1 MAYTDITQ
9 TGGNTWQE
17 LQTQNN
23 SQFIQGIP
31 YDPLYNEFMQ
41 SDVGILHG
49 NPSELVEIG
58 SSIND
63 PIPWGESR
71 YDANPTS
78 LADYT
83 ERNNRRAY
91 NQPTILKWA
100 SGAGK
105 FLTTAGTTAISG
117 TAGLVFGIGEGA
129 IAASNSKDGEGWTD
143 FWHSFSNNQVSKAMA
158 DFSTKMEN
166 VFVNYYTDYERQA
179 PWWKNMSTA
188 NFWADGVLKNAGFT
202 AGAVAAAM
210 AWGYALPFLGSSAVV
225 GTSAAG
231 VKGLLGGFAKMLLGS
246 VGEANIESIHGVN
259 ELYNNLNQ
267 SVKTTTQYVTQI
279 AKNQYSID
287 LLTMGHAAAS
297 AKYQKELERI
307 NTEAQQL
314 LTDPDIE
321 KSIKEA
327 GNAIFGLNTA
337 LLAITNTFE
346 VSNLIRGGKTFA
358 QQIAS
363 NSVKPILKE
372 TGEELVGTAIGQA
385 AKTGSLQY
393 GADLL
398 KKPWLSMAGR
408 TLATGLSEGIIE
420 EGGQGWI
427 SSSEKLYALSKWKH
441 TPLSAYMA
449 TDFFPEVVDR
459 VSAYNKAFQEQYG
472 DIDGQGW
479 QEVAMGFIGGILGSP
494 FFGRKQNKDGTS
506 SWGFQWIGG
515 LKNAYDETIGQN
527 EETKNFIQQL
537 NSQLNDPKFAEKF
550 YKAAGLMQ
558 SDTEALNAIRRG
570 DVATFKQEEFNA
582 IAQQVELFSSLGRID
597 DLINIYKGFAES
609 FSEEDIPTFKEA
621 TGLDLS
627 AYTNEEIVNQFKE
640 KAKTTLDKIEIYRNS
655 MKTVQEFM
663 NTSEFQTEFAEY
675 LQDPVT
681 RKIIHSH
688 LAFGDANIA
697 ELKRRRD
704 KVQSKLNSLNIDDDA
719 IEISQ
724 LNKDLTD
731 INKQLDNAH
740 TLEYKK
746 KHLKETKKEFDKLFD
761 YINKVGVGNKVDSAI
776 QALSQATTLAEVA
789 ENFQYLNP
797 DIKDAVVNGVKNAAS
812 PELKELI
819 EKYENFNRIQKIIQ
833 SELTGIS
840 DFFSYALDETD
851 RASLLNILQHEFG
864 KAVTQT
870 LMSNTED
877 LSSSALK
884 NILEEVINNDF
895 LDDINVDDTTKFW
908 VQQSLIKLKNTI
920 DTAYSV
926 PTPTPVATGT
936 GTSTISTGCK
946 YENVDIITDPDV
958 QEMLEE
964 TAFQNL
970 LNVNKHEEYDRYFN
984 TLFIT
989 DEDTVLFDKALDA
1002 CKTYFEKHPD
1012 ATIKDATIALL
1023 RDVFTKA
1030 DIADFQKAAFI
1041 AQVVFNKVEAHPIPV
1056 IPIPATPVPTPTPQT
1071 SSQQMTLSDE
1081 IKTQFQTAVNNTSPS
1096 TLTKVLTW
1104 LQEAIQT
1111 NTLNIP
1117 FGISDD
1123 IIVSTLSWNNI
1134 LEDVHVVKNGY
1145 EYKVLEP
1152 QLFKE
1157 VVSFIEILASD
1168 VNHPEIIIPIP
1179 EIPIGVNTPPVQAP
1193 QTTTTNP
1200 QTTAQQEPKPQQP
1213 VQTPTPKQPVFMF
1226 GDGQQYYEWVAQ
1238 GIEKHN
1244 DWGLPK
1250 WLMDNGYNLD
1260 LMRTKYLRYIT
1271 TETPIHFIYHKDVAN
1286 IQGLSKVALTPIFL
1300 AIDVES
1306 LPNNVFN
1313 EPTSNKMV
1321 VESDGKRYILIGT
1334 YGGFK
1339 VAPKGQEQ
1347 IKSAQDVHWRTM
1359 LNNLQQQAN
1368 NTTNKVVVSPYTTN
1382 ILTKDG
1388 ITYGNVV
1395 TAIQDKDGTHY
1406 HKSELIQMLGNP
1418 EQNPLDFTK
1427 DTLKFYVNYG
1437 VSKHITHGV
1446 SLDDIIGGNEL
1457 TEGQVYVLLPATTLG
1472 KYVPFKL
1479 NTVTL
1484 KEKEKEVEANTKFKN
1499 RLLNALSGLVDTELA
1514 NSQNEELINK
1524 TLNAAK
1530 QEVFK
1535 YLNFKEIAHLG
1546 YSKPTPGKTIKINL
1560 YCESGGAITTLLDL
1574 GTVTAEN
1581 KQAKVQELY
1590 NAILALDVAHSP
1602 LINIEGAWISDPN
1615 ENSMYFGE
1623 DTVNGTDSLLTTGTN
1638 MLAVQHSNFFVH
1650 AVDEN
1655 GNMITQGFSKT
1666 TTPKQKEEQPKMKVY
1681 NIAGINYRYNPL
1693 TKIITTESG
1702 EQLKPDDPT
1711 YLYVNAILNNTPFTI
1726 TVGSTSQTYI
1736 PCGTLL
1742 IRYAN
1747 KAYTLVVDEKDVAKI
1762 LTQQHQQVQA
1772 KSTEEKATKIVEEIK
1787 TTEEKPQQLEQP
1799 KQLEKPTVSVNNHQN
1814 VNIEVV
1820 MALTGFTEEEV
1831 IQRITANDKA
1841 QHQDLY
1847 IMAND
1852 ELAIHLTQRIAEQ
1865 AKLNRQQRRG
1875 YPKGIITQVPQVNDA
1890 LQSLLDFRKNP
1901 INKDLLM
1908 ELGLQDKTPIDI
1920 LRMLV
1925 TKHPTRDYNEYY
1937 NQDRLV
1943 NDLNE
1948 LVNCK

>member
-17 LQTQNN
+17 LQAQNN
-23 SQFIQGIP
+23 SQFIQGMP

-49 NPSELVEIG
+49 NPSKLVEIG

-83 ERNNRRAY
+83 ERNDRRAY

-129 IAASNSKDGEGWTD
+129 IAATQAKDGEGWTD

-158 DFSTKMEN
+158 DFSAKMEN

-179 PWWKNMSTA
+179 PWWKNMGTA

-210 AWGYALPFLGSSAVV
+210 AWGYVLPFLGGSAVV
-225 GTSAAG
+225 GAGAAS

-267 SVKTTTQYVTQI
+267 SVKTTTQYATQI
-279 AKNQYSID
+279 AKNQYATD

-372 TGEELVGTAIGQA
+372 TGEELTGTAIGQA
-385 AKTGSLQY
+385 AKRGSLQY
-393 GADLL
+393 SAELL
-398 KKPWLSMAGR
+398 EKPWLSMAGR
-408 TLATGLSEGIIE
+408 TLATGLSEGVIE

-472 DIDGQGW
+472 DINGQGW
-479 QEVAMGFIGGILGSP
+479 QEVAMGFIGGVLGSP

-515 LKNAYDETIGQN
+515 LKNAYDETVGQN
-527 EETKNFIQQL
+527 NETKNFIQQL
-537 NSQLNDPKFAEKF
+537 NTQLNDPKFAEKF

-570 DVATFKQEEFNA
+570 DVATFKLEEFNA

-609 FSEEDIPTFKEA
+609 FSEEDIPAFKEA

-627 AYTNEEIVNQFKE
+627 AYTNEEIVNQFKD

-663 NTSEFQTEFAEY
+663 NTPEFQTEFAEY
-675 LQDPVT
+675 LQDPVS
-681 RKIIHSH
+681 RNLIQSH

-704 KVQSKLNSLNIDDDA
+704 KVQSKLHSLDIDNDA

-724 LNKDLTD
+724 LNKDLAD
-731 INKQLDNAH
+731 INKQLDNAN

-761 YINKVGVGNKVDSAI
+761 YINKVAVGNKVDSAI
-776 QALSQATTLAEVA
+776 QSLSQATTLAEVA
-789 ENFQYLNP
+789 ENFQYLKP
-797 DIKDAVVNGVKNAAS
+797 EIKDAVVNGVKSAAS

-819 EKYENFNRIQKIIQ
+819 EKYENFDRIQKIIQ
-833 SELTGIS
+833 SKLKDLANEY
-840 DFFSYALDETD
+840 SYLGEDNVSALYQ
-851 RASLLNILQHEFG
+851 ILEQEFG

-870 LMSNTED
+870 LMSEAGD
-877 LSSSALK
+877 LSATSLK
-884 NILEEVINNDF
+884 DILDEILNNDY
-895 LDDINVDDTTKFW
+895 LDNSDINDTTKTY
-908 VQQSLIKLKNTI
+908 VSLLKWKLQDVI

-936 GTSTISTGCK
+936 STSTISTGCK
-946 YENVDIITDPDV
+946 YENIDIITDPDV
-958 QEMLEE
+958 QQMLEE
-964 TAFQNL
+964 TAFQDL
-970 LNVNKHEEYDRYFN
+970 LAINKHEQYDRYFN
-984 TLFIT
+984 TIFVT
-989 DEDTVLFDKALDA
+989 NEDKVLFDKALDA

-1041 AQVVFNKVEAHPIPV
+1041 AQVVFNKVEAHPV
-1056 IPIPATPVPTPTPQT
+1056 APIPTPSASQTQPESTSQTPEVELVP
-1071 SSQQMTLSDE
+1071 
-1081 IKTQFQTAVNNTSPS
+1081 
-1096 TLTKVLTW
+1096 
-1104 LQEAIQT
+1104 
-1111 NTLNIP
+1111 
-1117 FGISDD
+1117 
-1123 IIVSTLSWNNI
+1123 
-1134 LEDVHVVKNGY
+1134 
-1145 EYKVLEP
+1145 
-1152 QLFKE
+1152 
-1157 VVSFIEILASD
+1157 
-1168 VNHPEIIIPIP
+1168 
-1179 EIPIGVNTPPVQAP
+1179 NTPPIQAP
-1193 QTTTTNP
+1193 QTTPTNP
-1200 QTTAQQEPKPQQP
+1200 QTAAQQEPKSQQP
-1213 VQTPTPKQPVFMF
+1213 VQPTTPKQPVFMF
-1226 GDGQQYYEWVAQ
+1226 GEAQAYYEWAAQ
-1238 GIEKHN
+1238 GIERHN

-1250 WLMDNGYNLD
+1250 WLMEHGYNLD
-1260 LMRTKYLRYIT
+1260 LMRTKYLRHIT
-1271 TETPIHFIYHKDVAN
+1271 PETPIHFIYHKDVSN
-1286 IQGLSKVALTPIFL
+1286 VTGLSKVALTPIFL

-1306 LPNNVFN
+1306 LPNGVFN

-1321 VESDGKRYILIGT
+1321 VESNGKRYILIGT
-1334 YGGFK
+1334 YGGMK
-1339 VAPKGQEQ
+1339 TASAGQEQ
-1347 IKSAQDVHWRTM
+1347 IKSAQDTHFRNM
-1359 LNNLQQQAN
+1359 LNSLQREAN
-1368 NTTNKVVVSPYTTN
+1368 NSSDKIIVSPHTTT
-1382 ILTKDG
+1382 ILSKDG

-1395 TAIQDKDGTHY
+1395 IAERDKNGVDHY
-1406 HKSELIQMLGNP
+1406 HKSEVIQMLGNL
-1418 EQNPLDFTK
+1418 EQNPLGFTK
-1427 DTLKFYVNYG
+1427 DNLPFYVNYG
-1437 VSKHITHGV
+1437 VSKHISDGI
-1446 SLDDIIGGNEL
+1446 SIDDIIGGNDL
-1457 TEGQVYVLLPATTLG
+1457 AEGQVYMLLPATTLG
-1472 KYVPFKL
+1472 KYIPFKI

-1484 KEKEKEVEANTKFKN
+1484 KEKEKEVEANSKFKN

-1514 NSQNEELINK
+1514 NSQDEELVNK

-1535 YLNFKEIAHLG
+1535 YLNFKEIAYLG
-1546 YSKPTPGKTIKINL
+1546 YSKPAPGKTIKINL
-1560 YCESGGAITTLLDL
+1560 YGESGGAITTLLDL
-1574 GTVTAEN
+1574 GTVTPEN
-1581 KQAKVQELY
+1581 KQEKVQELY
-1590 NAILALDVAHSP
+1590 NAILALDVQHSP

-1615 ENSMYFGE
+1615 ENAMYFGE
-1623 DTVNGTDSLLTTGTN
+1623 DTVNGTDSLLTTDTN
-1638 MLAVQHSNFFVH
+1638 MLAVQHSSFFVH
-1650 AVDEN
+1650 AVDET
-1655 GNMITQGFSKT
+1655 GNMITQGFSKST
-1666 TTPKQKEEQPKMKVY
+1666 TSKQQQEEKLEMKVY
-1681 NIAGINYRYNPL
+1681 NIAGENYRYFPS

-1702 EQLKPDDPT
+1702 EQLPADSQQ
-1711 YLYVNAILNNTPFTI
+1711 YLVLNAILNNTPFTI
-1726 TVGSTSQTYI
+1726 TVGNTTQTYI
-1736 PCGTLL
+1736 PCGTILL
-1742 IRYAN
+1742 RYAN
-1747 KAYTLVVDEKDVAKI
+1747 KAYTLVTDEKEVSKI
-1762 LTQQHQQVQA
+1762 LIQKNQQVQA
-1772 KSTEEKATKIVEEIK
+1772 KSVEEKATKILEKIETAEEQQEVVVGEMLEDK
-1787 TTEEKPQQLEQP
+1787 TEEPATPTKPATTT
-1799 KQLEKPTVSVNNHQN
+1799 KHQN
-1814 VNIEVV
+1814 VNVEAV

-1831 IQRITANDKA
+1831 IQRITTNDKA
-1841 QHQDLY
+1841 QHQGLY

-1852 ELAIHLTQRIAEQ
+1852 ELAIHLTQRIAAQ
-1865 AKLNRQQRRG
+1865 AKLNRQQKRG
-1875 YPKGIITQVPQVNDA
+1875 FPKGIITQVPQVEDA
-1890 LQSLLDFRKNP
+1890 LKSLIDFCKNP
-1901 INKDLLM
+1901 INKDILIQLN
-1908 ELGLQDKTPIDI
+1908 LQDTKPIDI
-1920 LRMLV
+1920 LHMLV
-1925 TKHPTRDYNEYY
+1925 AKHPLRDYNQYY
-1937 NQDRLV
+1937 DNDKLV

>member
-17 LQTQNN
+17 LQAQNN
-23 SQFIQGIP
+23 SQFSQGMS

-49 NPSELVEIG
+49 NPSELIEIG

-83 ERNNRRAY
+83 ERNDRRAY

-100 SGAGK
+100 SGASK

-129 IAASNSKDGEGWTD
+129 IAATQAKDGEGWTD

-158 DFSTKMEN
+158 DFSAKMEN

-179 PWWKNMSTA
+179 PWWKNMGTA

-210 AWGYALPFLGSSAVV
+210 AWGYALPFLGGSASI
-225 GTSAAG
+225 GAGAAG

-246 VGEANIESIHGVN
+246 IGEANIESIHGVN

-267 SVKTTTQYVTQI
+267 SVKTTTQYATQI
-279 AKNQYSID
+279 AKNQYSTD

-385 AKTGSLQY
+385 AKKGSLQY

-398 KKPWLSMAGR
+398 QKPWLSMAGR
-408 TLATGLSEGIIE
+408 TLATGLSEGVVE

-527 EETKNFIQQL
+527 NETKNFIQQL
-537 NSQLNDPKFAEKF
+537 NTQLNDPKFAEKF
-550 YKAAGLMQ
+550 YKAVGLMQ
-558 SDTEALNAIRRG
+558 SDQEALNAIRRG
-570 DVATFKQEEFNA
+570 DVSTFKQEEFNA
-582 IAQQVELFSSLGRID
+582 IAQQVELFSSLGRVD
-597 DLINIYKGFAES
+597 DLMNVYKGFAES
-609 FSEEDIPTFKEA
+609 FSEEDIATFKEA

-627 AYTNEEIVNQFKE
+627 AYTNEEIINQFKD
-640 KAKTTLDKIEIYRNS
+640 KAKTTLDKIEIYRKS
-655 MKTVQEFM
+655 MKTTQELM
-663 NTSEFQTEFAEY
+663 NTSEFQREFAEY
-675 LQDPVT
+675 LQDPVS
-681 RKIIHSH
+681 KSIVQSQ

-704 KVQSKLNSLNIDDDA
+704 KIQTEINQLDPNDDA
-719 IEISQ
+719 TKIGQLTKDLEDVNKQ
-724 LNKDLTD
+724 LNKANT
-731 INKQLDNAH
+731 LD
-740 TLEYKK
+740 YKK
-746 KHLKETKKEFDKLFD
+746 KHLKETKKEFDELFN
-761 YINKVGVGNKVDSAI
+761 YINKVAVGSKVDSAI
-776 QALSQATTLAEVA
+776 QSLSQATTVAEVA
-789 ENFQYLNP
+789 ENFQYLKP
-797 DIKDAVVNGVKNAAS
+797 EIRDAVVNGVKSAAS

-819 EKYENFNRIQKIIQ
+819 DKYENFDRIQKLIKSKIQ
-833 SELTGIS
+833 EFAS
-840 DFFSYALDETD
+840 DYSYLGEDNAAALQQIAE
-851 RASLLNILQHEFG
+851 QEFT
-864 KAVTQT
+864 KSVSQV
-870 LMSNTED
+870 LMAEAGD
-877 LSSSALK
+877 LSPLSLK
-884 NILEEVINNDF
+884 DVLNENINNDY
-895 LDDINVDDTTKFW
+895 LDNSEMNDMTKTY
-908 VQQSLIKLKNTI
+908 VQLLKYKLEDTI
-920 DTAYSV
+920 DTVYSI
-926 PTPTPVATGT
+926 PTPAPAATG
-936 GTSTISTGCK
+936 SVSVSEGCK
-946 YENVDIITDPDV
+946 YESIDSIANTEI

-964 TAFQNL
+964 PPFQSF
-970 LNVNKHEEYDRYFN
+970 LNQNRHEQYDKFVKS
-984 TLFIT
+984 LF
-989 DEDTVLFDKALDA
+989 DTTELQTLFDKALES

-1012 ATIKDATIALL
+1012 ATIKDATISLL
-1023 RDVFTKA
+1023 RDVFTKP
-1030 DIADFQKAAFI
+1030 DIYDFQRAAFI
-1041 AQVVFNKVEAHPIPV
+1041 AQVIFNKVETHPLA
-1056 IPIPATPVPTPTPQT
+1056 PILTSTQINTPELSPEVSEEEPVPSTPPTQAPVTTPTQPHT
-1071 SSQQMTLSDE
+1071 P
-1081 IKTQFQTAVNNTSPS
+1081 TQPTQKP
-1096 TLTKVLTW
+1096 
-1104 LQEAIQT
+1104 
-1111 NTLNIP
+1111 
-1117 FGISDD
+1117 
-1123 IIVSTLSWNNI
+1123 
-1134 LEDVHVVKNGY
+1134 
-1145 EYKVLEP
+1145 
-1152 QLFKE
+1152 
-1157 VVSFIEILASD
+1157 
-1168 VNHPEIIIPIP
+1168 
-1179 EIPIGVNTPPVQAP
+1179 
-1193 QTTTTNP
+1193 
-1200 QTTAQQEPKPQQP
+1200 QEPIQQF
-1213 VQTPTPKQPVFMF
+1213 TPKQPVFMF
-1226 GDGQQYYEWVAQ
+1226 GDGQTYFEWVEQ

-1260 LMRTKYLRYIT
+1260 LMRIKYLQYVT
-1271 TETPIHFIYHKDVAN
+1271 PETPIHFIYHKDVAN
-1286 IQGLSKVALTPIFL
+1286 IEGLSKVALTPIFL
-1300 AIDVES
+1300 AIEVES
-1306 LPNNVFN
+1306 LPDGVFN
-1313 EPTSNKMV
+1313 EHTSNKMI
-1321 VESDGKRYILIGT
+1321 VESNGKRYILIGT
-1334 YGGFK
+1334 YSGFK
-1339 VAPKGQEQ
+1339 KASAGQEQ
-1347 IKSAQDVHWRTM
+1347 VKSAQDVYFRNM
-1359 LNNLQQQAN
+1359 LNRLQSEAN
-1368 NTTNKVVVSPYTTN
+1368 NDPNKVIVSPYTTT

-1395 TAIQDKDGTHY
+1395 IAERDKDGVDHY
-1406 HKSELIQMLGNP
+1406 HKSEVIQMLGNP
-1418 EQNPLDFTK
+1418 EQNPLGFTK

-1437 VSKHITHGV
+1437 VSKHISDGV
-1446 SLDDIIGGNEL
+1446 SIDDIIGGNEL
-1457 TEGQVYVLLPATTLG
+1457 AEGQVYMLLPATTQG
-1472 KYVPFKL
+1472 KYIPFKL

-1514 NSQNEELINK
+1514 NSQDEELINK

-1535 YLNFKEIAHLG
+1535 YLNFKEIAYLG
-1546 YSKPTPGKTIKINL
+1546 YSKPAPGKTIKINL
-1560 YCESGGAITTLLDL
+1560 YGKSGGAITTLLDL

-1581 KQAKVQELY
+1581 KQQKVEELY
-1590 NAILALDVAHSP
+1590 NAILALDVSHSP
-1602 LINIEGAWISDPN
+1602 LINIEGAWISNPN

-1623 DTVNGTDSLLTTGTN
+1623 DTVNGTDSLLTTDTN

-1666 TTPKQKEEQPKMKVY
+1666 TTTKQKEEQPEMKVY

-1702 EQLKPDDPT
+1702 EQLPANSPQ
-1711 YLYVNAILNNTPFTI
+1711 YLVLNAILNNTPFTI
-1726 TVGSTSQTYI
+1726 SVGNTTQTYI
-1736 PCGTLL
+1736 PFGTTFL
-1742 IRYAN
+1742 RYAN
-1747 KAYTLVVDEKDVAKI
+1747 KAYTYVTDEKEISKI
-1762 LTQQHQQVQA
+1762 LTQKNQQVQA
-1772 KSTEEKATKIVEEIK
+1772 KGVEEKATKIVEEIIAA
-1787 TTEEKPQQLEQP
+1787 EEKPQQPEQP
-1799 KQLEKPTVSVNNHQN
+1799 KQPVKPTVNIHNYQN
-1814 VNIEVV
+1814 VNIEAV
-1820 MALTGFTEEEV
+1820 MALTGFTEEEC
-1831 IQRITANDKA
+1831 IQRITVNDKA
-1841 QHQDLY
+1841 QHQGLY

-1852 ELAIHLTQRIAEQ
+1852 SLAIHLTQRIAAQ
-1865 AKLNRQQRRG
+1865 VKLNRQQRRG
-1875 YPKGIITQVPQVNDA
+1875 FPKGVITQVPQVNDA
-1890 LQSLLDFRKNP
+1890 LQSLINFCKNP
-1901 INKDLLM
+1901 INKDLLI
-1908 ELGLQDKTPIDI
+1908 ELNLQDKKPIDI

-1925 TKHPTRDYNEYY
+1925 AKHPLRDYNEHYT
-1937 NQDRLV
+1937 NDRLV

-1948 LVNCK
+1948 LINCK

>member
-129 IAASNSKDGEGWTD
+129 IAATQAKDGEGWTD

-158 DFSTKMEN
+158 DFSAKMEN

-179 PWWKNMSTA
+179 PWWKNMGTA

-267 SVKTTTQYVTQI
+267 SVKTTTQYATQI
-279 AKNQYSID
+279 AKNQYSTD

-408 TLATGLSEGIIE
+408 TLATGLSEGIVE

-537 NSQLNDPKFAEKF
+537 NSQLNDPQFAEKF

-675 LQDPVT
+675 LQDPVA
-681 RKIIHSH
+681 RKIIQSH

-776 QALSQATTLAEVA
+776 QSLSQATTLAEVA

-819 EKYENFNRIQKIIQ
+819 EKYENFDRIQKIIQ

-908 VQQSLIKLKNTI
+908 VQQSLIKLKNII

-936 GTSTISTGCK
+936 GTSTTSTGCK
-946 YENVDIITDPDV
+946 YENVDIITNPDV

-964 TAFQNL
+964 TAFQNM

-989 DEDTVLFDKALDA
+989 EEDKILFDKALDA

-1041 AQVVFNKVEAHPIPV
+1041 AQVVFNKVEAHPIN
-1056 IPIPATPVPTPTPQT
+1056 PIPTTTSTPESNPEVSEEVP
-1071 SSQQMTLSDE
+1071 
-1081 IKTQFQTAVNNTSPS
+1081 
-1096 TLTKVLTW
+1096 
-1104 LQEAIQT
+1104 
-1111 NTLNIP
+1111 
-1117 FGISDD
+1117 
-1123 IIVSTLSWNNI
+1123 
-1134 LEDVHVVKNGY
+1134 VVT
-1145 EYKVLEP
+1145 
-1152 QLFKE
+1152 
-1157 VVSFIEILASD
+1157 
-1168 VNHPEIIIPIP
+1168 
-1179 EIPIGVNTPPVQAP
+1179 TPPVQAP

-1226 GDGQQYYEWVAQ
+1226 GDGQVYYEWVAQ

-1271 TETPIHFIYHKDVAN
+1271 PETPIHFIYHKDVAN

-1359 LNNLQQQAN
+1359 LNSLQQQAN
-1368 NTTNKVVVSPYTTN
+1368 NTTNKVVVSPHTTN
-1382 ILTKDG
+1382 ILTKNG

-1418 EQNPLDFTK
+1418 EQNPLGFTK

-1484 KEKEKEVEANTKFKN
+1484 KEKEQEVEANSKFKN

-1514 NSQNEELINK
+1514 TSQNEEVINK
-1524 TLNAAK
+1524 ILNAAK

-1535 YLNFKEIAHLG
+1535 YLNFKKIAHLG
-1546 YSKPTPGKTIKINL
+1546 YSKPAPGKTIKINL
-1560 YCESGGAITTLLDL
+1560 YGESGGAITTLLDL

-1581 KQAKVQELY
+1581 KQEKVQELY
-1590 NAILALDVAHSP
+1590 NAILALDIAHSP

-1615 ENSMYFGE
+1615 ENAMYFGE
-1623 DTVNGTDSLLTTGTN
+1623 DVVNGTDSLLTTVTN

-1814 VNIEVV
+1814 VNIAVV

-1865 AKLNRQQRRG
+1865 VKLNRQQRRG

-1901 INKDLLM
+1901 INKNLLM